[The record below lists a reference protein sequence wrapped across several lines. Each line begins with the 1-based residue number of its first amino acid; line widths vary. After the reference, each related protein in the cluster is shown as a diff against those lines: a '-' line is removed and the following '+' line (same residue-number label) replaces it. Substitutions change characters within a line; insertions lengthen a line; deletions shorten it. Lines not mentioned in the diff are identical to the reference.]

1 MTTKRL
7 WKRQNRACVLAF
19 VSVGLAAMS
28 GASAGAEGIH
38 APWVEG
44 YQNKARV
51 LAGRVEP
58 TPDGKIYL
66 GVEIQMPP
74 GWKTY
79 WRMPGDAGGVPPE
92 FDWSQS
98 DNLKSAN
105 VLYPAPRRLTDKSGS
120 VIGYQDG
127 VVFPIELTAKDATK
141 PVDIK
146 LTTTYGVCKELCIPA
161 EATLQIMVPPNANKS
176 PTLADAVTK
185 VPSQQP
191 DASKDPILKTWRIEN
206 EGALSYLHFDVSD
219 PGSSVE
225 AGDAFVEAPEG
236 AYLPLPKPISSANGV
251 TSYKLDLADAGGI
264 AALKGKALTL
274 TLVGAKGQ
282 SETTIQLK

>member
-1 MTTKRL
+1 MTIKHR
-7 WKRQNRACVLAF
+7 WKRQKRACVLAF
-19 VSVGLAAMS
+19 LTIGIAVTT
-28 GASAGAEGIH
+28 GATLHAQGIE
-38 APWVEG
+38 ASWVEG
-44 YQNKARV
+44 YKNKARA
-51 LAGRVEP
+51 LAGRIEP
-58 TPDGKIYL
+58 APDGKIYL

-79 WRMPGDAGGVPPE
+79 WRMPGEAGGIPPE

-98 DNLKSAN
+98 NNLKSAN

-120 VIGYQDG
+120 VIGYQDA
-127 VVFPIELTAKDATK
+127 VVFPVELTALDATK
-141 PVDIK
+141 PIHVK
-146 LTTTYGVCKELCIPA
+146 LTASYGVCKELCIPA
-161 EATLQIMVPPNANKS
+161 EAALEVIVPHDADKS
-176 PTLADAVTK
+176 QTLADAVTK

-191 DASKDPILKTWRIEN
+191 DASKAPILKTWRIEN

-219 PGSSVE
+219 PGSDVE

-236 AYLPLPKPISSANGV
+236 AYLPLPKPTSSANGV